1 VLTGA
6 SGAGKTTIARGVE
19 QRGIANCQV
28 HYFDSI
34 GVPSDEQMRAQY
46 GREDGWQRRTT
57 LRWMERIKPILDAG
71 GSVLFE
77 GQMRIAFV
85 TEALAS
91 SRIDKARIILVDCD
105 DETREARLRLERVQ
119 PELASERMRDWARY
133 LRDEARAADIEVLD
147 TARVSVAECAD
158 LIIQYL
164 NSQ

>member
-19 QRGIANCQV
+19 ERRMPNCQV
-28 HYFDSI
+28 CYFDSI
-34 GVPSDEQMRAQY
+34 GVPSAEQMRVEY
-46 GREDGWQRRTT
+46 GREGEWQRRTT
-57 LRWMERIKPILDAG
+57 LQWIKRIKPILDAG
-71 GSVLFE
+71 VSVLFE

-91 SRIDKARIILVDCD
+91 SRIDRARIILVDCD
-105 DETREARLRLERVQ
+105 DETREGRLHLDRMQ

-164 NSQ
+164 NSP